1 MKKII
6 IVDDEIN
13 NQALLQS
20 MCAYLFADK
29 YIIVAM
35 ASNVKEAIAQIS
47 MHQPDVV
54 LLDIELPDGN
64 GFDILDY
71 TKHLK
76 FFVIFTTA
84 YEQYA
89 IRAIKYNA
97 LDYLLKPLQ
106 EQELKTAFE
115 LLETKNVIEENK
127 KIADLMMN
135 VPNKGP
141 LKKITINT
149 QEKTSIID
157 LDIIVKLN
165 SSGNYTYIYTS
176 DNQTICATKQLG
188 DFEELLKDANFI
200 RPHHS
205 WLVNLS
211 AVALFSKKDDKLFLQ
226 LKDKSQVPVSYRKAN
241 EIKRILNA

>member
-1 MKKII
+1 MKKVI

-20 MCAYLFADK
+20 MCVYLFAEK
-29 YIIVAM
+29 YNIVAM

-47 MHQPDVV
+47 IHQPDVV

-84 YEQYA
+84 YDQYA
-89 IRAIKYNA
+89 IKAIKYNA
-97 LDYLLKPLQ
+97 LDYLLKPIQ
-106 EQELKTAFE
+106 EAELIEAFKK
-115 LLETKNVIEENK
+115 LETKSLIEENK
-127 KIADLMMN
+127 KIDDLLMN
-135 VPNKGP
+135 VPHKGA
-141 LKKITINT
+141 LTKITINT
-149 QEKTSIID
+149 QENTAIID
-157 LDIIVKLN
+157 LDKIIKLN
-165 SSGNYTYIYTS
+165 SSGNYTYIYTTDS
-176 DNQTICATKQLG
+176 QTICATKQLG
-188 DFEELLKDANFI
+188 DFEDLLKDSNFI

-205 WLVNLS
+205 WLVNLD

-241 EIKRILNA
+241 EIKRILNQ